1 MQQIRASLTRLKNR
15 IQEKVPDQNDIFGY
29 AGVTRAALLECI
41 DRAYSLTGRIED
53 LRGGFALVTLKRK
66 IQPHLEVCKEFLEDG
81 IDSKKAGEKFDKFL
95 SSLTGIHDEI
105 SLAYVVH
112 CSDSLRTEEELER
125 LVLAIK
131 NLETQYSEV
140 TPQITDSI
148 KNIERLLE
156 LRETAEQAATEID
169 ESVRSTREDQ
179 TRIVEAAASARATAE
194 LITKYES
201 ETKVQKMAVLS
212 LAAKLNSE
220 EKKLGKLLSESNS
233 HVKATQDNLAA
244 IEELEARN
252 RQQQESIS
260 QTVTLA
266 SKFGMAASFK
276 ERKDELR
283 MPIFIWGVTF
293 VAAML
298 GLFATGVFYILPHI
312 AAGQI
317 PGAAEILVKFSL
329 IGPLVWMGWMAV
341 KQYGYLSRI
350 REDYSFKYA
359 SALAFEGYKKEAAEV
374 NQEMLR
380 DLLKVATENMAFNP
394 LRIYHSEDPN
404 HASPIHELISGM
416 RRPRHSPKITSAAKE
431 TGESLVNKGGVGPS

>member
-15 IQEKVPDQNDIFGY
+15 ILEKVPDQNDIFGY

-95 SSLTGIHDEI
+95 SSLTEIHDEI

-148 KNIERLLE
+148 ENIERLLE

-179 TRIVEAAASARATAE
+179 NRIVEASASARATAE

-220 EKKLGKLLSESNS
+220 EKKLGKLLSESNA

-244 IEELEARN
+244 IEELEARTDSSRSLSHRPLRLQVN
-252 RQQQESIS
+252 LGWQRLSKKEKMNFVCQFSFGELPLLPLCSASSQPESS
-260 QTVTLA
+260 T
-266 SKFGMAASFK
+266 
-276 ERKDELR
+276 
-283 MPIFIWGVTF
+283 
-293 VAAML
+293 
-298 GLFATGVFYILPHI
+298 
-312 AAGQI
+312 
-317 PGAAEILVKFSL
+317 FSL
-329 IGPLVWMGWMAV
+329 ILPPA
-341 KQYGYLSRI
+341 KSQ
-350 REDYSFKYA
+350 A
-359 SALAFEGYKKEAAEV
+359 
-374 NQEMLR
+374 
-380 DLLKVATENMAFNP
+380 LLK
-394 LRIYHSEDPN
+394 Y
-404 HASPIHELISGM
+404 
-416 RRPRHSPKITSAAKE
+416 
-431 TGESLVNKGGVGPS
+431 